1 MSSRHAINL
10 LLFCAVL
17 LASGEARTIEYDL
30 RGQVSAYHLEAR
42 SDGDRSHGSG
52 IRYIPLLELT
62 QDIDGDTF
70 LDLEVSLNAWAA
82 TGCGIDD
89 NRDIELYRLKLRFA
103 TPRTETRLGLQTIN
117 FGPGYLLRPL
127 RWFDR
132 LDPRDPLRLTDGI
145 YALRFKYVAPNN
157 ANIWLWG
164 LYGNDE
170 QKGYEFMQTS
180 DDRPEFGGRL
190 QFPMGPGELAL
201 TVHNRKVDPRLPD
214 TPTFGESRFAVDG
227 RWDVHVGFWFE
238 AVLQQQ
244 ASIAISTAWT
254 KTVMLGTDY
263 TLGIGNGLHVL
274 FEHMTSRV
282 TTNEPMLDPGLDKD
296 VSAIMLGYP
305 VGYLDYIQAI
315 GYYDWESDD
324 YYQFVSWQ
332 RSWDNLAIN
341 ISLFRNPN
349 RIDRGLQTA
358 AAGTGG
364 QILLMYNH

>member
-1 MSSRHAINL
+1 MSPRNASY
-10 LLFCAVL
+10 LLFCAIL
-17 LASGEARTIEYDL
+17 LVSGGAAAIEYDL
-30 RGQVSAYHLEAR
+30 RGQVSAYHIEAR
-42 SDGDRSHGSG
+42 SEGERSHNSG
-52 IRYIPLLELT
+52 IRYIPQLELL
-62 QDIDGDTF
+62 QDTGDGTF
-70 LDLEVSLNAWAA
+70 VDLEASLNAWALA
-82 TGCGIDD
+82 GSGIDED
-89 NRDIELYRLKLRFA
+89 HDIELYRLKLRFA

-157 ANIWLWG
+157 ANIWFWG

-170 QKGYEFMQTS
+170 QKGYELLPS
-180 DDRPEFGGRL
+180 VDDRPEFGGRL
-190 QFPMGPGELAL
+190 QFPMGQGEVGL
-201 TVHNRKVDPRLPD
+201 TVHNRKVDPGLPD
-214 TPTFGESRFAVDG
+214 ASTFGESRFAIDG
-227 RWDVHVGFWFE
+227 RWDVHVGLWFE

-244 ASIAISTAWT
+244 ADIEISTAWT

-263 TLGIGNGLHVL
+263 TIGIGSGLHAL
-274 FEHMTSRV
+274 LEHMTSRV
-282 TTNEPMLDPGLDKD
+282 TTKEPMLDPGLDTD
-296 VSAIMLGYP
+296 ISAFMLGYP
-305 VGYLDYIQAI
+305 VGYLDYIQVI

-324 YYQFVSWQ
+324 YYQFASWQ

-349 RIDRGLQTA
+349 RIDQGLQA
-358 AAGTGG
+358 AAGGTGG